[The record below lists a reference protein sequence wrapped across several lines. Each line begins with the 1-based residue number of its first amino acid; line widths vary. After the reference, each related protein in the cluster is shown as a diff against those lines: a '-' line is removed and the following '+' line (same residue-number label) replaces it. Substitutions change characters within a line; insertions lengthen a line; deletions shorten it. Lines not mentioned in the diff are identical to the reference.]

1 MNGTTAAVR
10 VRAPSSTLS
19 ASKSQREAIEAGLGP
34 VLVLAGP
41 GAGKTFC
48 LIERIRYLVDE
59 AGFEPATICAFTF
72 TNKAAEEIHN
82 RLAREMGPTARE
94 IKRSTIHAFCA
105 ELLREF
111 GERIGLRRGFGI
123 ADEEYQ
129 RSVLAR
135 LGVPARWQGRVLR
148 SFTQHR
154 VRAIPLDHRDT
165 QRFDRYT
172 KYLRRR
178 NLVDFD
184 DLVLRTNELLD
195 TQSDVAAEVRARW
208 QYVLVDEF
216 QDLNP
221 VQYAVVRHL
230 VREHR
235 NLFAVGDDEQSIFS
249 WTGADPKLF
258 HCIGTDFGEF
268 RQQEL
273 QENHR
278 CPRQTFA
285 VARRL
290 IAHNTETFSQRREI
304 IAHRDTT
311 FPVRALRFESDAQE
325 TAWLLADMQRDRQ
338 AHNLDWSDY
347 AVLYRR
353 HEIGDAL
360 EASFVTAGI
369 PCRLAQGRALADD
382 PVVAYVVAA
391 IKVIANPLDAI
402 HQEHFLRAVLPR
414 SLAARLEAIA
424 EEYEE
429 TPWRVMVAEAKRLPR
444 DDEDGRKLRKGL
456 SALRNLQALGHRH
469 TRLSALVEELLSQR
483 VGECKSVLELR
494 HDELSDPAADPDV
507 VSLADRLEMAAET
520 QRVVAV
526 SPLGGMGIAVQGML
540 LAAGW
545 SQTVLEE
552 PPRAE
557 RIDPAAVPRLGLA
570 LGTFKALQLV
580 AARRAAVPFRDF
592 TAIDLET
599 TDKNADT
606 CEIVE
611 IAAVRVR
618 DGRLVDEFRT
628 LVRPGIPI
636 APAATA
642 THGITDA
649 DVATA
654 PSFEEVW
661 PAFRDFCGS
670 DVLVAHNGYQF
681 DFRILRRLTKP
692 LGGSPLTTYDSL
704 LLARELHPGS
714 RRLEDLART
723 FGIDAG
729 QSHRALDDTRT
740 LAQVFLRLDAERL
753 ARSRK
758 TALVTLLDHLG
769 AALALSDHES
779 LGEEARLFL
788 DLARPWTLGRYG
800 EALDHYRV
808 TRELLGDPALPRLD
822 DLIERLGGRERM
834 MRIRAEKTPDQRYP
848 VAMARLRRLLDQCG
862 TGTLQEQIA
871 SLLEQIALSRSDG
884 ETVEQGRVT
893 LLTLH
898 STKGLEFSRVYI
910 VGVEDTELPGWS
922 PGRPPSPAEVEEGR
936 RLLYV
941 GMTRAKER
949 LVLTCAAS
957 RQGRPTGG
965 HQFLDEMQVVPE
977 RVGD

>member
-1 MNGTTAAVR
+1 M
-10 VRAPSSTLS
+10 
-19 ASKSQREAIEAGLGP
+19 
-34 VLVLAGP
+34 LVLAGP

-48 LIERIRYLVDE
+48 LIERIRFLVDC
-59 AGFEPATICAFTF
+59 ASFAPATICAFTF

-82 RLAREMGPTARE
+82 RLAREMGANARE
-94 IKRSTIHAFCA
+94 IKRSTIHSFCA
-105 ELLREF
+105 DLLREF
-111 GERIGLRRGFGI
+111 GESIGLRRGFGI

-135 LGVPARWQGRVLR
+135 IGVPARWQGRVLR
-148 SFTQHR
+148 SFTHHR
-154 VRAIPLDHRDT
+154 LRAIPLDHRDT
-165 QRFDRYT
+165 QRFERYT
-172 KYLRRR
+172 KFLRRR

-184 DLVLRTNELLD
+184 DLVLRANELLD
-195 TQSDVAAEVRARW
+195 RQPDIAAEVRTRW
-208 QYVLVDEF
+208 RYVLVDEF

-221 VQYAVVRHL
+221 VQYALIRHL
-230 VREHR
+230 VHDHR

-258 HCIGTDFGEF
+258 HCIRTDFGAF
-268 RQQEL
+268 LQKEL
-273 QENHR
+273 KENHR
-278 CPRQTFA
+278 CPRQTFD

-290 IAHNTETFSQRREI
+290 IAHNTESFSQGREI
-304 IAHRDTT
+304 VAHRDTS
-311 FPVRALRFESDAQE
+311 FPVRAVRFASDVDE
-325 TAWLLADMQRDRQ
+325 TAWLLADLRRDRD
-338 AHNLDWSDY
+338 AHNLDWGNY

-353 HEIGDAL
+353 HEIGETL

-382 PVVAYVVAA
+382 PVVAYVIAA
-391 IKVIANPLDAI
+391 IKVIANPTDAI

-414 SLAARLEAIA
+414 SLAARIEAAA

-429 TPWRVMVAEAKRLPR
+429 TPWRVMVAEARRLPR

-469 TRLSALVEELLSQR
+469 TQLSALVEELLSQR
-483 VGECKSVLELR
+483 VGEYKSVLEAR
-494 HDELSDPAADPDV
+494 HDEFSDPAADPDV
-507 VSLADRLEMAAET
+507 VRLADRLEAAT
-520 QRVVAV
+520 AGQRAIAV
-526 SPLGGMGIAVQGML
+526 PTLGGAGLALQGML

-545 SQTVLEE
+545 EQAVVED
-552 PPRAE
+552 PPPPDAVSL
-557 RIDPAAVPRLGLA
+557 DAGVVPRLGIA
-570 LGTFKALQLV
+570 LGTFKALQL
-580 AARRAAVPFRDF
+580 AASRRAAVPFRDF

-599 TDKNADT
+599 TDKNADG

-649 DVATA
+649 DVANA
-654 PSFEEVW
+654 PTFDQVW

-681 DFRILRRLTKP
+681 DFRILRRMAKP
-692 LGGSPLTTYDSL
+692 LGGAQFTTYDSL
-704 LLARELHPGS
+704 LLARELRPGS
-714 RRLEDLART
+714 RRLEDLARA

-758 TALVTLLDHLG
+758 TTLANLLDHLG
-769 AALALSDHES
+769 AALALSDPES
-779 LGEEARLFL
+779 LGDEARLFL
-788 DLARPWTLGRYG
+788 ELARPWTLGRYG

-808 TRELLGDPALPRLD
+808 TREERDDPALPRLD
-822 DLIERLGGRERM
+822 DLIERLGGHERM

-848 VAMARLRRLLDQCG
+848 VAMARLRRLLGQSG
-862 TGTLQEQIA
+862 TGTLREQIA
-871 SLLEQIALSRSDG
+871 TFLEHVALSRSDG
-884 ETVEQGRVT
+884 ETVERGRVS

-910 VGVEDTELPGWS
+910 AGVEDAELPGWS
-922 PGRPPSPAEVEEGR
+922 PGRPPAPSEVEEGR

-949 LVLTCAAS
+949 LVLTCAKL
-957 RQGRPTGG
+957 RNGRPSGG
-965 HQFLDEMQVVPE
+965 HQFLDEMGLAPSD
-977 RVGD
+977 G